1 MAHAVVTGASGL
13 LGANLTAE
21 LIAHGHTVTA
31 TRRPRTDTRSLA
43 DLPVK
48 WVTADLG
55 SVAEL
60 REVFAGADVVF
71 HCAACVSTRRKVTP
85 EMSAVNVGGT
95 QAVVEA
101 ATAVG
106 TPRLVHT
113 ATANTIGPTP
123 DGTPADEETPWA
135 MDEAGLAS
143 GYAVTKRQGENVVK
157 RACDKLDAVIISPT
171 YLVGPRDAKPSSG
184 RLIIEVANRRIPYWT
199 PGYNNFADVRQV
211 ARGMIAAW
219 LRGKRGERYILG
231 GEELTY
237 HDYME
242 LVARVA
248 GVDPPRRR
256 LPYPVAWIGGKAGD
270 LFEVVSRRETTVNS
284 VSVRYAFTDRYRYSS
299 DKAARELGYVAGPIE
314 PAIRDAVKWFRARGM
329 IRSGEMPRRHTAR
342 RHTGH

>member
-13 LGANLTAE
+13 LGANLAAE
-21 LIAHGHTVTA
+21 LIAQGHTVTA
-31 TRRPRTDTRSLA
+31 TRRASTDTSSLA

-48 WVTADLG
+48 WVHADLG
-55 SVAEL
+55 SAAEL
-60 REVFAGADVVF
+60 CAVFAGADVVF
-71 HCAACVSTRRKVTP
+71 HCAACVSTGRRVTAA
-85 EMSAVNVGGT
+85 MTAVNVGATG
-95 QAVVEA
+95 AVIEA
-101 ATAVG
+101 AIAVG

-123 DGTPADEETPWA
+123 DGTPADERTPWA

-171 YLVGPRDAKPSSG
+171 YLVGPRDARPSSG

-199 PGYNNFADVRQV
+199 PGYNNFADVREV

-219 LRGKRGERYILG
+219 LHGKRGERYILG

-237 HDYME
+237 RDYME

-270 LFEVVSRRETTVNS
+270 LFEVVTRRETTVNS

-299 DKAARELGYVAGPIE
+299 DKAVANLAMSRDPSSPQSATRSNGFALGA
-314 PAIRDAVKWFRARGM
+314 
-329 IRSGEMPRRHTAR
+329 
-342 RHTGH
+342 